1 MNKTLSRKF
10 LISLLFT
17 LIVSNTSFGQ
27 TKGRYATKTQMIS
40 FWLLPQYSMEDQQFG
55 INLKGSYIIEN
66 FMHLNMQGTYFH
78 PQGEKSFQ
86 EYRAEVGMYFFL
98 FPKMNFS
105 PFTYMG
111 YNYGVWKR
119 NWDLHYNAESIDSF
133 KYITDESYSI
143 GFGLSYIVGKHRLI
157 LENRYQPNIHRN
169 YTGFGLEL
177 RIFQPEG
184 GFKLIR
190 NKRTQ

>member
-1 MNKTLSRKF
+1 MNKTLARKF
-10 LISLLFT
+10 FLSLFITLLISN
-17 LIVSNTSFGQ
+17 ISFAQ
-27 TKGRYATKTQMIS
+27 TKGRYANKPQLIS
-40 FWLLPQYSMEDQQFG
+40 FWLLPQYSIEDQQFG

-78 PQGEKSFQ
+78 PRGEESFE
-86 EYRAEVGMYFFL
+86 EYRAEVGLYFFL

-105 PFTYMG
+105 PFTCIG
-111 YNYGVWKR
+111 YNYGMWRR
-119 NWDLHYNAESIDSF
+119 NWDLHYQAETLDSF
-133 KYITDESYSI
+133 KYFRDDSYSI
-143 GFGLSYIVGKHRLI
+143 GFGVSQTIGKHRLI

-169 YTGFGLEL
+169 YLGFGLEL

-190 NKRTQ
+190 NRRGQ